1 MQLTQIFV
9 GLLYLFC
16 DLILPFHA
24 ADIGQHNTVGSN
36 YNDVFKHFHLFTI
49 QRNKVIVPSKDS
61 YPHFIKTNTMIM

>member
-49 QRNKVIVPSKDS
+49 
-61 YPHFIKTNTMIM
+61 